1 MSIIADITE
10 RGATELSRELPDPR
24 RRFPTIDARR
34 SSQLLLAVLALLIVA
49 TFADYGVSWDEGVQN
64 TYGLDLLSYYLSGF
78 QDQSAFHYIN
88 LRYYGGAFDLIAAAL
103 NTISPFGEY
112 ETRHLLGGVV
122 GFVGAIGAWR
132 LARLLAGE
140 RAGFFVVA
148 LMVLTPLLYGH
159 SFINPKDAPFACAV
173 MWSIY
178 YSCRAIIELPRPKRA
193 TAIGL
198 GVALGLALG
207 TRVVAVIAL
216 LYCVPAF
223 AAYTI
228 GRYRESRSVRAVLNE
243 QRSFF
248 GALLPAVPIV
258 LVLTALFWPWVVQKP
273 GNLATA
279 LRLFAHFPWQGQV
292 LFDGQLYPAEHLPA
306 VYLPQLIAL
315 QLPEVALFGLLA
327 AAVFVVPA
335 VLGRGWQ
342 LLTDRRSLCYSVVI
356 AATLV
361 PLVHFIVTRPIVYNG
376 IRHYLFVVPPLI
388 VLAGIGLERTYAF
401 LRARG
406 KWLWRGYTALLA
418 VAAAA
423 QIAIMVELHPY
434 EYIYYN
440 AFAGGVAGAAGRYDL
455 DYWGLSLAE
464 ATRDLERIVA
474 NERARAKA
482 NGSGEAR
489 TLNVFVC
496 GDEESASYFF
506 DAASHMD
513 YTDVPS
519 QADYAVGIRG
529 ADCAWEI
536 KGEMLVEVKRGGAFL
551 SYVSDLRTH
560 PAPEPISR
568 ADGRAAPAQAAKS
581 NPS

>member
-1 MSIIADITE
+1 MPMTADTAAN
-10 RGATELSRELPDPR
+10 GAAGLRRELPDPR

-34 SSQLLLAVLALLIVA
+34 LSQLVLSVLALLILA
-49 TFADYGVSWDEGVQN
+49 TFADYGVSWDERVQN
-64 TYGLDLLSYYLSGF
+64 TYGLRLLSYYLTAF
-78 QDQSAFHYIN
+78 QDQSAFNYIN

-112 ETRHLLGGVV
+112 ETRHLLGGAV
-122 GFVGAIGAWR
+122 GLVGTIGAWR

-148 LMVLTPLLYGH
+148 LMALTPLIYGH

-178 YSCRAIIELPRPKRA
+178 YSCRAIVEAPHPKRG

-223 AAYTI
+223 VAYTI
-228 GRYRESRSVRAVLNE
+228 GRYRESRSVRVVLGE

-248 GALLPAVPIV
+248 GALLPGVPIA
-258 LVLTALFWPWVVQKP
+258 LALTALFWPWVVQAP
-273 GNLATA
+273 DNLPTA

-292 LFDGQLYPAEHLPA
+292 LFDGHLYPAAELPA

-327 AAVFVVPA
+327 AAVFIA
-335 VLGRGWQ
+335 RASFERGWRV
-342 LLTDRRSLCYSVVI
+342 LTDPRSLCYSVVI
-356 AATLV
+356 AAALV
-361 PLVHFIVTRPIVYNG
+361 PLVHFIGTRPIVYNG
-376 IRHYLFVVPPLI
+376 IRHYLFMVPPMI
-388 VLAGIGLERTYAF
+388 VLAGIGLDRTYAF

-406 KWLWRGYTALLA
+406 EWLSRAYAALLA
-418 VAAAA
+418 LAAGV
-423 QIAIMVELHPY
+423 QIAIMVGLHPY

-440 AFAGGVAGAAGRYDL
+440 AFTGGVAGAAGRYDL

-464 ATRDLERIVA
+464 ATRDLENVVSRA
-474 NERARAKA
+474 NA
-482 NGSGEAR
+482 NGSTKVRPIA
-489 TLNVFVC
+489 VYVC
-496 GDEESASYFF
+496 GDKESAIYFF
-506 DAASHMD
+506 DPTSPLH
-513 YTDVPS
+513 YTDEPS
-519 QADYAVGIRG
+519 EADYAVGIWG
-529 ADCAWEI
+529 AECTWEI
-536 KGEMLVEVKRGGAFL
+536 KGPVLLEVKRGSALL
-551 SYVSDLRTH
+551 SYATDLRNR
-560 PAPEPISR
+560 S
-568 ADGRAAPAQAAKS
+568 S
-581 NPS
+581 